1 MVFCVSIVVGFFFVK
16 QKTAY
21 EMRIS
26 DWSSDVGSSDL
37 QHRKDH
43 QRDQKL
49 NQREAVPSHSAA
61 RIKLSMADDAP
72 SRPATVIS
80 TCNNRASSV
89 ARTSRVQRH
98 VRPPFSISPTS
109 LPIEGGAGSV

>member
-1 MVFCVSIVVGFFFVK
+1 MLAHLTLRCNTIA
-16 QKTAY
+16 QQQHA
-21 EMRIS
+21 RPR
-26 DWSSDVGSSDL
+26 

-49 NQREAVPSHSAA
+49 NQSEAVPSHSAA

-72 SRPATVIS
+72 SPPATVIS

-89 ARTSRVQRH
+89 PRTSRVQRH
-98 VRPPFSISPTS
+98 VRPPFPISPPS
-109 LPIEGGAGSV
+109 LPIAGGAGSGRSEEHTSEL

>member
-1 MVFCVSIVVGFFFVK
+1 MA
-16 QKTAY
+16 QQQHA
-21 EMRIS
+21 RPR
-26 DWSSDVGSSDL
+26 

-49 NQREAVPSHSAA
+49 NQSKAVPSHSAA

-98 VRPPFSISPTS
+98 VRPPFSISLTS
-109 LPIEGGAGSV
+109 LPIEGGRSEEHTSELQSLMRLSYDVFCLQKKTH